1 MNTRADYRD
10 FIRSYTEWR
19 KQYQD
24 WWHSY
29 RDFIRSYT
37 EWRKQYQD
45 WLDAQCELDIIG
57 AYGV

>member
-24 WWHSY
+24 W
-29 RDFIRSYT
+29 
-37 EWRKQYQD
+37 
-45 WLDAQCELDIIG
+45 LDAQYGLDIIG
-57 AYGV
+57 ASGV